1 MSDLLNRSED
11 LFKEASR
18 NPQIDPSGMKEFM
31 KGISMLKPIPNGP
44 MKKAQKQFRDSASE
58 NRSEQESRKDLDDG
72 ESSHSDATQ
81 ALKDAMNQLSKSAQD
96 MEASTFVARLKQ
108 AAAKE
113 DSIANALAGQIN
125 IIVGMTMDELDPST
139 KRPPFKTPPR
149 RTSAGF
155 WKTSAITSPAPGN
168 AFTATCTTR

>member
-1 MSDLLNRSED
+1 
-11 LFKEASR
+11 
-18 NPQIDPSGMKEFM
+18 
-31 KGISMLKPIPNGP
+31 

-139 KRPPFKTPPR
+139 KREMENSIATLQTPPR

-168 AFTATCTTR
+168 AFTATVPTR